1 MKKILTAVAFLTLS
15 TSAFAAGYG
24 DAGCGLGSVVFGSK
38 QGMVQVLAAT
48 TNGTFGSQTFGIS
61 TGTSNCSGA
70 GKEAAAFIDVN
81 KESLANDIARGQG
94 ETVNS
99 LASIYGCQNSEDMGA
114 TLKPYFKLIFEG
126 AVDAQEIN
134 DKIMTIIKTSKK
146 LSCNLV

>member
-1 MKKILTAVAFLTLS
+1 MKKILSAVAFLTLS

-24 DAGCGLGSVVFGSK
+24 DAGCGLGSVVFGGQK
-38 QGMVQVLAAT
+38 GMVQILAAT
-48 TNGTFGSQTFGIS
+48 TNGTFGSQTFGIT

-70 GKEAAAFIDVN
+70 GKEATAFIDIN

-99 LASIYGCQNSEDMGA
+99 LAGIYGCQNSEEIGA
-114 TLKPYFKLIFEG
+114 TLKPYFKLIFES
-126 AVDAQEIN
+126 AANAEEIN
-134 DKIMTIIKTSKK
+134 EKIMTIIKTSKK